1 MERNSFFCNLGLYI
15 KSVLV
20 LILLLG
26 GSGSAWAQKTLS
38 YSYNLEEKDL
48 STEGW
53 SSYNLHDGGSSYN
66 VSQRY
71 NSSTYA
77 HNGSY
82 SFRFYGVSGKTQ
94 YLISP
99 EIETSTT
106 GIVVSFYCY
115 APATSVA
122 QTRTF
127 SVGYSTTNNTYSNF
141 DNYKDYSI
149 TFEKSSTAEWKLI
162 TTTIDATDVKYVAI
176 KYTHSSTSYFDDFY
190 FEKQTPY
197 KTPTSFKL
205 DSFDAT
211 SATFSWTAGN
221 SETAWRLAYSTNS
234 SFTLGENGAT
244 DGLTKDI
251 TTSDLEDGKYKL
263 ADLTEGTTYYV
274 AICANYGGGHYSEWT
289 DKVSFI
295 PSDELIIDVN
305 NTSTTTN
312 ANIPINGNSVKVNL
326 IRSQYIIP
334 SGKLSDIN
342 GRQITKLKFYS
353 STSSTNY
360 QNWDFDGATFEIYL
374 KEVSG
379 TTYSSTI
386 MSDWGTKV
394 YDSSTLSV
402 SDYAMEINLNTPY
415 NYNGGNL
422 QIGIKQ
428 TAKASNAKYFPWVVV
443 SGSSNSS
450 RYSIDNGSATYASAN
465 PKVTITTVSAN
476 TAPVQMDGNGFT
488 TFASPYALDLTIA
501 NMPAGLTAYRAAEID
516 AGNSIVRFTSDI
528 NQTVQANT
536 GILLKGTANKTYNIP
551 VAVSGTAL
559 EDNDFLVNSTGGT
572 FTGDGDYTY
581 FAMKKNSSPL
591 TFGTF
596 VPSTTAI
603 PSNKAYLKVL
613 TSSLPSGSD
622 ARTLRF
628 VFDDNETTG
637 IKNVDAQ
644 KTSSKDIY
652 FNLNGQRVAKPT
664 KGMYISNGKKYIVK

>member
-1 MERNSFFCNLGLYI
+1 MNILNLFKQSFLAKTI
-15 KSVLV
+15 I
-20 LILLLG
+20 ILAVMLTG
-26 GSGSAWAQKTLS
+26 GANFAWALKPLP
-38 YSYNLEEKDL
+38 YSYGFEDNNLATD
-48 STEGW
+48 GW
-53 SSYNLHDGGSSYN
+53 TVVNGNTGSLQTRIYNTTTAYTH
-66 VSQRY
+66 
-71 NSSTYA
+71 T
-77 HNGSY
+77 GSY
-82 SFRFYGVSGKTQ
+82 HFRFISYEVEAQ

-99 EIETSTT
+99 ELSTSTSGVDIT
-106 GIVVSFYCY
+106 FYY
-115 APATSVA
+115 
-122 QTRTF
+122 RTYGSSDTETF
-127 SVGYSTTNNTYSNF
+127 YVGYSTTN
-141 DNYKDYSI
+141 
-149 TFEKSSTAEWKLI
+149 
-162 TTTIDATDVKYVAI
+162 
-176 KYTHSSTSYFDDFY
+176 SSTSSFTWSSQESYSSSTYTSKTWSFPTGTKYIAIKTTTNTSNSYRYLFIDDI
-190 FEKQTPY
+190 TIASNDPY
-197 KTPTSFKL
+197 KTPTEFAL
-205 DSFDAT
+205 DSFDET

-274 AICANYGGGHYSEWT
+274 AICANYGGGHFSEWT

-379 TTYSSTI
+379 TTYSSTT

-476 TAPVQMDGNGFT
+476 TAPVQMDANGFT
-488 TFASPYALDLTIA
+488 TFASPYSLDLTEA
-501 NMPAGLTAYRAAEID
+501 TQTAMGFKAYKAEVKAD
-516 AGNSIVRFTSDI
+516 KSIVRFTSGID
-528 NQTVQANT
+528 QLVVPNT
-536 GILLKGTANKTYNIP
+536 GVLLQGTANATYNIP
-551 VAVSGTAL
+551 VALSGTPTSLAS
-559 EDNDFLVNSTGGT
+559 NDLLVNTAGGT
-572 FTGDGDYTY
+572 FTASGDSTY
-581 FAMKKNSSPL
+581 FAMKKDIYPL
-591 TFGTF
+591 IFGTF
-596 VPSTTAI
+596 NPSTTAI

-613 TSSLPSGSD
+613 TDDLPKGSG